1 MLVLDCR
8 TVEENSPS
16 PTCSKSMMTLV
27 EADSSSSVSREMLS
41 AIAKRRRRGGT
52 PRAMAPS
59 TPAGSVVSSTPVASI
74 SLYLV
79 GDVNAV
85 AGPIPM
91 GVSTKSVESV
101 LVLVLTC

>member
-1 MLVLDCR
+1 
-8 TVEENSPS
+8 
-16 PTCSKSMMTLV
+16 MTG
-27 EADSSSSVSREMLS
+27 S
-41 AIAKRRRRGGT
+41 GG
-52 PRAMAPS
+52 APAV
-59 TPAGSVVSSTPVASI
+59 PI

-101 LVLVLTC
+101 LILVGVESSSISAAVALVLLVCIVRPLLLLRVRSS